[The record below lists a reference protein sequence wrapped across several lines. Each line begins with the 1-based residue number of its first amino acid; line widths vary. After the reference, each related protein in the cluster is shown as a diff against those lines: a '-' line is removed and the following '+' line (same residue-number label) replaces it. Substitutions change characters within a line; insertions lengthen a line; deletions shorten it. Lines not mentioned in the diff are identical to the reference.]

1 MGKSTP
7 SSESQAPQDD
17 HALNTAL
24 WAMGDFM
31 IVTAVIL
38 ALIAG
43 HSQVGT

>member
-7 SSESQAPQDD
+7 SSESQALPED

-38 ALIAG
+38 ARIAG
-43 HSQVGT
+43 HSQVRT